1 MEMLIGFASQWN
13 NFIEKLFQAISS
25 SHLESLISENLPFTL
40 RNAKNFLEGINLLPF
55 PTVVFNKSGEPV
67 FLNDQYKKV
76 KGKIKYV
83 ELLPIVMEALMNNR
97 VGIEQGISI
106 STLDSELIDGLS
118 CFKIRATFYPFFLNG
133 DELLIAV
140 FLVDSIQ
147 IENTKFILERFG
159 DLTGILDEIPY
170 YIYIKDIFDR
180 IISVNAK
187 FEAKF
192 RITKKE
198 IEGEFSVNVFTKEV
212 FDECIKKEK
221 EVIFTGKPL
230 IGSEEKFALKTE
242 NEIYALVDRIPILNN
257 SNEVVGIFVFMYDLS
272 ENKKKEL
279 ELRRWKKRFDIIT
292 TATGQA
298 VFERDWKSGK
308 VVWTENIQQILGY
321 SPTELSFREKW
332 LEKIHK
338 ADLDLYLQK
347 FKIHCDSLS
356 PYTFTYRVLN
366 SSGNIRFVKEIGFF
380 LTEDNKIISIVG
392 IINDITDQKDLEQKI
407 SDYNM
412 FLHVLLNTIPMPIFY
427 ENIEGKIIGCNK
439 VFQEQIL
446 TLPKKEFLGKTVDSF
461 KQIFNES
468 FIENHIRANQE
479 IIEKNYV
486 KTYDV
491 MLNLLDGS
499 SKYFAV
505 YKSGYKDFNGN
516 LAGIINILIDITD
529 RKKSEEA
536 LLNINM
542 ELEKKI
548 EERTKDLQLA
558 LEEYRFE
565 VEEHRRVQEI
575 LEQANFE
582 LKILNDT
589 LAEES
594 QKLLVLNEKL
604 ANSERELREANSAK
618 DKFFTIIA
626 HDLKNP
632 LQSILTESEILERFI
647 DTFEKDKIREYVHHI
662 FKTSNLLKN
671 LLENLLTWAKTQ
683 TGRISFRPEWVNID
697 LVLSDVIRQLEQSC
711 QNKEIVIVYEP
722 RAEVMSYIDRNLV
735 TIVVRNLLSNA
746 IKFSRRGSKVYLSAE
761 EINKGNI
768 PSIKVTVRD
777 EGIGIEK
784 EKLDKIFKI
793 EYSSTTPGTE
803 KEQGT
808 GLGLIICKEL
818 IELHKGKIW
827 VESQV
832 NKGSTFSFVIPIN
845 FD

>member
-1 MEMLIGFASQWN
+1 MKMLIGFASQWN
-13 NFIEKLFQAISS
+13 NFIEKLLQVISLNN
-25 SHLESLISENLPFTL
+25 LEFLISENLRATIIS
-40 RNAKNFLEGINLLPF
+40 AKEFSEGINLLPF
-55 PTVVFNKSGEPV
+55 PTIILNKNKEPV
-67 FLNDQYKKV
+67 FFNNQFEKV
-76 KGKIKYV
+76 KGKIKYL
-83 ELLPIVMEALMNNR
+83 ETLPNLIESLMNDR
-97 VGIEQGISI
+97 DEIEQEIYI
-106 STLDSELIDGLS
+106 LTLDSELIDGLS
-118 CFKIRATFYPFFLNG
+118 SYKIKSVFYSFFLNG
-133 DELLIAV
+133 DELLIVV
-140 FLVDSIQ
+140 FLVDSHQ
-147 IENTKFILERFG
+147 IKNTKLIRERFG
-159 DLTGILDEIPY
+159 DLTIILDDIPY
-170 YIYIKDIFDR
+170 YIYIKDTFDR
-180 IISVNAK
+180 IISVNTK
-187 FEAKF
+187 FEEKF
-192 RITKKE
+192 NITKRE
-198 IEGEFSVNVFTKEV
+198 IEGEFSENVFSKEV
-212 FDECIKKEK
+212 FKECINKEK
-221 EVIFTGKPL
+221 EVISTGKPL
-230 IGSEEKFALKTE
+230 IGSEEKFAVKTDT
-242 NEIYALVDRIPILNN
+242 EICALVDRIPILN
-257 SNEVVGIFVFMYDLS
+257 SFGEIVGIFVFMYDLS
-272 ENKKKEL
+272 ENKQKEL

-298 VFERDWKSGK
+298 VFERDWESNE

-321 SPTELSFREKW
+321 SPKDLRFREKW
-332 LEKIHK
+332 LEKIHN
-338 ADLDLYLQK
+338 ADLDIYLQK
-347 FKIHCDSLS
+347 FKIHCDSLT

-366 SSGNIRFVKEIGFF
+366 GSGNIRFVKEIGFF
-380 LTEDNKIISIVG
+380 LTEDGKIISIVG
-392 IINDITDQKDLEQKI
+392 IVSDITDQKDLEQKI

-412 FLHVLLNTIPMPIFY
+412 FLHVLLDTIPMPIFY
-427 ENIEGKIIGCNK
+427 EDIEGKIIGCNK

-446 TLPKKEFLGKTVDSF
+446 TLPKEEFFGKTVDSY
-461 KQIFNES
+461 KQIFNEN
-468 FIENHIRANQE
+468 FIENHRRANHE
-479 IIEKNYV
+479 IIENNYV
-486 KTYDV
+486 ETYDV

-505 YKSGYKDFNGN
+505 YKSGYKDFDGN

-529 RKKSEEA
+529 RKKAEEA
-536 LLNINM
+536 LMNINM

-604 ANSERELREANSAK
+604 ANSERELQEANSAK
-618 DKFFTIIA
+618 DKYFTIIA

-632 LQSILTESEILERFI
+632 LQSILTESEILERFF

-697 LVLSDVIRQLEQSC
+697 LVLNDVVRQLEPNC

-735 TIVVRNLLSNA
+735 TIVVRNLLNNA
-746 IKFSRRGSKVYLSAE
+746 IKFSKRGSKIYLSAE
-761 EINKGNI
+761 EINEGNI

-777 EGIGIEK
+777 EGIGIER
-784 EKLDKIFKI
+784 EKLDKLFKI

-827 VESQV
+827 VESKI
-832 NKGSTFSFVIPIN
+832 NKGSMFAFVIPIN